1 MRASHG
7 HDQSRRV
14 PSLASRPISVGTEPS
29 RFFVPS
35 ASNEAAQAKEE
46 EISISSMIPPRR
58 VLTSKRE
65 TVRYL
70 LNPVN
75 VPISVGISP
84 LRLVFEI
91 STVSVN
97 IR

>member
-1 MRASHG
+1 MRDRG
-7 HDQSRRV
+7 HSDDQSRRV
-14 PSLASRPISVGTEPS
+14 PSLTSRPISVGTEPS

-35 ASNEAAQAKEE
+35 ASNEATQKQKET
-46 EISISSMIPPRR
+46 SISSIRPTRR
-58 VLTSKRE
+58 VLPSKRE

-84 LRLVFEI
+84 LRSVFES